1 MKVIV
6 IGGGAAGMMAAYSAS
21 MNGAEVL
28 LIEKNEKLGKK
39 IYITG
44 KGRCNLANFCTKED
58 FMKNVVSNPKF
69 LYSSLNQLP
78 PYDTVDLFNSMGLKT
93 KVERGNRVF
102 PESDHASDV
111 TKALEKTLRQNGVK
125 ILLNTGVMKI
135 LDRNGVF
142 SGVETDRGEV
152 ILGDACIVATGGL
165 SYPSTGST
173 GDGYE
178 FARRMGHTLT
188 KMYPSLVGLKTK
200 ETFVKEMEGLS
211 LRNIAV
217 KFIIDG
223 KEKFREQGELLF
235 THNGVSGP
243 LILTASAL
251 FTGDIASGKKTKL
264 IIDLKPA
271 LTEEALDARIV
282 RDFTSM
288 SNKAVKNIL
297 GGLVPSSMVAVVL
310 RLSGIGGDKKA
321 NSVTANER
329 KNLIKVIKSFTLE
342 IKNTGDY
349 SEAVVTKG
357 GISTKEI
364 NPRTLESLKCSGV
377 YFAGEVIDVDAF
389 TGGYNLQIAWSTG
402 YTAGQI
408 KHERNKKMKSISIA
422 IDGPAGAGK
431 STIAKHIA
439 KELGYIY
446 IDTGAMYRSIAYYM
460 IKNDVDITDEE
471 KVCDACKNIE
481 LKTIYVEGLQ
491 HVLLNGEDVT
501 GFIRTDEVG
510 TAASKISAYS
520 NVRKFLVSLQQKMA
534 ESENVVMDGRDIGS
548 VVLPN
553 ASLKIYL
560 TASVEERARR
570 RFKEYTE
577 QGQECDL
584 EQIKKE
590 IEERDH
596 RDMTREISPL
606 VCVPD
611 AHVIDSSD
619 LDIDGVCRAV
629 FDLVEKLKK

>member
-1 MKVIV
+1 
-6 IGGGAAGMMAAYSAS
+6 MMAAYSAS

>member
-111 TKALEKTLRQNGVK
+111 TKALEKTLRQKGVK
-125 ILLNTGVMKI
+125 ILLNTGVKKI

-142 SGVETDRGEV
+142 SGVETDCGEV

-357 GISTKEI
+357 GVSTKEI

>member
-125 ILLNTGVMKI
+125 ILLNTGVKKI